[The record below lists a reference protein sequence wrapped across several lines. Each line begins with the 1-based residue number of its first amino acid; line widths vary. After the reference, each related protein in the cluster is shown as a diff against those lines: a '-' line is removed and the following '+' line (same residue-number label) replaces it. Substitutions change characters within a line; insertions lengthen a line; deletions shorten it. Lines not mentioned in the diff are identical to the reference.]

1 MTKLIIAVFDGLQ
14 PAQVCRELAPNIYS
28 VAERGTVFENHH
40 PVFPS
45 VTRINAASM
54 VTGMLPG
61 LHGLAANSF
70 VARDYDGTRVIS
82 ALKTEMALIA
92 ETGLRVLNATTLQE
106 ILRPYDMQYIALGVG
121 TSGNAYAHNPLA
133 ETCGGAT
140 IHPEFTIP
148 AILENNIKNRFGEW
162 PPELLPNLPRYEHAM
177 NIFLEYVLG
186 EISPEIALI
195 WSSEPDKSQH
205 MHGVGDEHSNYALKQ
220 SDEQFG
226 RLLRFMDSNSMD
238 VDTNLMIVS
247 DHGYSTIIDNVDLEN
262 ELKAAGFIIGGE
274 TGQVL
279 VAPNGGCALLYVGG
293 SDLDS
298 SERISEWI
306 MSQSWCGTVL
316 VSERVGKIEG
326 TLPLNLVGCEGPRSP
341 DIVVSFRW
349 TSEQNDNGYPGY
361 VYSTGGSAGQG
372 QHGSMSRYEM
382 NNTLICAGP
391 NFRSGE
397 RLLSPTGNIDVMP
410 TALDLL
416 GIPVPDNIS
425 GRILKEGY
433 PQYNE
438 SIVASSETHISS
450 RTLEVDGKEST
461 YTQKIE
467 ISKVGSSLY
476 LDEGNGH
483 RDSDL

>member
-1 MTKLIIAVFDGLQ
+1 
-14 PAQVCRELAPNIYS
+14 
-28 VAERGTVFENHH
+28 
-40 PVFPS
+40 
-45 VTRINAASM
+45 
-54 VTGMLPG
+54 
-61 LHGLAANSF
+61 
-70 VARDYDGTRVIS
+70 
-82 ALKTEMALIA
+82 
-92 ETGLRVLNATTLQE
+92 
-106 ILRPYDMQYIALGVG
+106 
-121 TSGNAYAHNPLA
+121 
-133 ETCGGAT
+133 
-140 IHPEFTIP
+140 
-148 AILENNIKNRFGEW
+148 
-162 PPELLPNLPRYEHAM
+162 
-177 NIFLEYVLG
+177 
-186 EISPEIALI
+186 
-195 WSSEPDKSQH
+195 
-205 MHGVGDEHSNYALKQ
+205 
-220 SDEQFG
+220 
-226 RLLRFMDSNSMD
+226 MD

-425 GRILKEGY
+425 GLSLI
-433 PQYNE
+433 
-438 SIVASSETHISS
+438 HI
-450 RTLEVDGKEST
+450 
-461 YTQKIE
+461 
-467 ISKVGSSLY
+467 
-476 LDEGNGH
+476 
-483 RDSDL
+483 